1 MCFLQPVTIPLA
13 TVSGSNQAFSSV
25 SSGVIAK
32 TLQVR
37 LSSSAKLNNFRR
49 PILAPATDIAA
60 IANALNY
67 RPNVCLWLSQKSHY
81 CRNRLCCLPAQVCIA
96 NHMISVV
103 EIVLRKLQRPVVTDA
118 PQFQLR
124 SFGVPPPVRP
134 KQPMTVLSQE
144 INIFGEH
151 HVARISDHMDKFQLW
166 KSLC

>member
-1 MCFLQPVTIPLA
+1 
-13 TVSGSNQAFSSV
+13 
-25 SSGVIAK
+25 
-32 TLQVR
+32 
-37 LSSSAKLNNFRR
+37 
-49 PILAPATDIAA
+49 
-60 IANALNY
+60 
-67 RPNVCLWLSQKSHY
+67 
-81 CRNRLCCLPAQVCIA
+81 
-96 NHMISVV
+96 MISVV

-166 KSLC
+166 KSLCQKGDQPLTTRIFPTPACIWRGDAATMQIDHPLEIAPGAGQG